1 MRLHQL
7 MEHHPGDLPA
17 VIDHDGTRYTHGD
30 LRRMSDELITALT
43 DHGLRAGDRLI
54 LVAENSAYYSVVI
67 LAASRMDV
75 WLTLVNAR
83 QTETELEAIRTH
95 SGARMITFTTNASQ
109 AARGHATRVGATT
122 HGSLPCGPIVLSPC
136 YDATPEPVD
145 DSDAQI
151 AALIY
156 TTGTTSAPKGVML
169 SHGNLIANARATSER
184 NAAGPG
190 DDMLA
195 VLPGTHIFLFGSV
208 WLASMAT
215 GCPVRFVPRFDVTEI
230 IDHLRGGTT
239 HFPGV
244 PQMFAAIVTHLT
256 TRGEHLNAPRL
267 RHMTS
272 GGAPLDPELK
282 ARAERLMGCALNNG
296 YGLTETS
303 PTVAVTRGEGPRD
316 DISVGHPVG
325 DIEIRIREPGD
336 DGIGELEIK
345 GPNVMQGYYRD
356 PERTAEVLS
365 PDGWFRSG
373 DLARIDAA
381 GALHIVG
388 RLKELIIRSGFNVY
402 PPEIEGM
409 LTKHPNVFQAAVVGR
424 PVAGDEEICAFV
436 MTDGTVTPDQ
446 IKAWLHDRLTGY
458 KVPQRLIIVDE
469 YPSAAT
475 GKILKHKLLDSFA
488 SQLEDT

>member
-7 MEHHPGDLPA
+7 MEHHPDALPA
-17 VIDHDGTRYTHGD
+17 VIDHDGTPYSHGD
-30 LRRMSDELITALT
+30 LRRMSDELIAAFKAN
-43 DHGLRAGDRLI
+43 GLRPGDRLI
-54 LVAENSAYYSVVI
+54 LVAENSAYYAVTI
-67 LAASRMDV
+67 IAASRMDV

-83 QTETELEAIRTH
+83 QTATELEAIRAH
-95 SGARMITFTTNASQ
+95 SGARMITFTADASNAAQ
-109 AARGHATRVGATT
+109 AHAERLGARAHGA
-122 HGSLPCGPIVLSPC
+122 LPCGPILLSPC
-136 YDATPEPVD
+136 YDAQPEPVD
-145 DSDAQI
+145 PTDAQI

-195 VLPGTHIFLFGSV
+195 VLPGTHIYLFGSV
-208 WLASMAT
+208 WLASMLS
-215 GCPVRFVPRFDVTEI
+215 GCPVRFVPRFDVAEI
-230 IDHLRGGTT
+230 IALLRAGTT

-244 PQMFAAIVTHLT
+244 PQMFAAIIAQLT
-256 TRGEHLNAPRL
+256 AQGEELTAPRL

-303 PTVAVTRGEGPRD
+303 PTVAVTRGTGPRD
-316 DISVGHPVG
+316 DVSVGHPVG
-325 DIEIRIREPGD
+325 DIEIRLRDPGA
-336 DGIGELEIK
+336 DGIGELEIR

-356 PERTAEVLS
+356 PERTADVL
-365 PDGWFRSG
+365 DAEGWFRSG
-373 DLARIDAA
+373 DLARIDET

-424 PVAGDEEICAFV
+424 PVKGDEEICAFV
-436 MTDGTVTPDQ
+436 VTDGSVSAGDIT
-446 IKAWLHDRLTGY
+446 AWLHERLTGY
-458 KVPQRLIIVDE
+458 KVPQRLVIVDG

-475 GKILKHKLLDSFA
+475 GKILKHKLLETFA
-488 SQLEDT
+488 SQLEDA